1 MLPHRT
7 GEGDLQEGGIEN
19 ITGEPGSAAEELRLV
34 QPWAP
39 PQPSCCSGIVLRSDH
54 GVDWLPPIHC
64 SPLLNNLF
72 VAVTI
77 TGDQWSCVFQQ
88 ELHCTARSQDLGLH
102 DAPLDT
108 RNSRPRLFQGEVSF
122 CSLSPTALPSG
133 SSPAF

>member
-1 MLPHRT
+1 MLQKSS
-7 GEGDLQEGGIEN
+7 GWSN
-19 ITGEPGSAAEELRLV
+19 PGHHPSPAAAVGLV
-34 QPWAP
+34 
-39 PQPSCCSGIVLRSDH
+39 VRSDH
-54 GVDWLPPIHC
+54 GVDWLPPIRC
-64 SPLLNNLF
+64 SYLLNNLF

-88 ELHCTARSQDLGLH
+88 ELWCTARSQDLGLH

-122 CSLSPTALPSG
+122 CSLFPPALPSG